1 MTIQQQHRR
10 VEMVPIAKI
19 HVLNPRT
26 RSRRVHREIIEN
38 IRAIGLKRPIKVSRR
53 QDSDGTQHYDLICGQ
68 GRLEA
73 FQALNQQEI
82 PAFVTEASEED
93 CLVMSLVEN
102 VARRHHRPIDL
113 MREVGSLRDR
123 GHSDVE
129 IAERIGVTS
138 SWVNMITGLLD
149 RGEEKLLAAVET
161 GLIPL
166 SMATVIARSTDTEVQ
181 NLLADAYEEGFRG
194 KKLTTLRRLLE
205 RRAKRDKLVR
215 SNALGGGRPARKK
228 LTTGDLRR
236 MYEREAEKQR
246 LMVKKASFTHDRLTF
261 ATQALKELVA
271 DADFSKLL
279 RSQQLD
285 SLPRL
290 LRDRIVTGAPA

>member
-10 VEMVPIAKI
+10 VEMVPISKI

-26 RSRRVHREIIEN
+26 RNRRVHREIIDN
-38 IRAIGLKRPIKVSRR
+38 IRAVGLKRPIKVSRR
-53 QDSDGTQHYDLICGQ
+53 QDSDGTQHYDLVCGQ

-73 FQALNQQEI
+73 FQALNQKEI

-181 NLLADAYEEGFRG
+181 NLLAEAYEEGFRG
-194 KKLTTLRRLLE
+194 KKLTTLRRILE

-215 SNALGGGRPARKK
+215 SHSQGGRPTRKR

-261 ATQALKELVA
+261 ATQALKELVG
-271 DADFSKLL
+271 DADFAKLL
-279 RSQQLD
+279 RSQELD

-290 LRDRIVTGAPA
+290 LRDRFVTGGPA